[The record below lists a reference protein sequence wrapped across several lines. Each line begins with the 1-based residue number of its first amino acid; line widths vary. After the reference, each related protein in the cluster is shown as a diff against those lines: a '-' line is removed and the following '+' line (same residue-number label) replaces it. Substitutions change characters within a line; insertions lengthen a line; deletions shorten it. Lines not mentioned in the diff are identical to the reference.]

1 MGQVKTAIDTYANK
15 LQFGHVDTSTYQN
28 VTTAV
33 EWDASY
39 DRYIVVTPTAADAWI
54 KITAATN
61 TPATNEGMLIKN
73 GASYTTIIRAGEWI
87 GASATV
93 NVVELGEL

>member
-15 LQFGHVDTSTYQN
+15 LQFGHLNTAVTAEI
-28 VTTAV
+28 TTAQV
-33 EWDASY
+33 WDATY
-39 DRYIVVTPTAADAWI
+39 DRYIVITPTAADARI
-54 KITAATN
+54 EIRATAV
-61 TPATNEGMLIKN
+61 TPTTAGFLIKL
-73 GASYTTIIRAGEWI
+73 GASYTTIIRKGEYI